1 MEEESN
7 EDNKSDVRK
16 RMFIDEG
23 STKRIVV
30 INDFYKE
37 ELYPNEKF
45 LRKNWQL
52 YLPNDRNSLCW
63 VVMRNLS
70 FPERSDPMDIWNRV
84 VVPSIREKYQSMRCN
99 MTTRIKGIY
108 LSMMICIRICP
119 TLKLSVA
126 KY

>member
-45 LRKNWQL
+45 LRKN
-52 YLPNDRNSLCW
+52 
-63 VVMRNLS
+63 
-70 FPERSDPMDIWNRV
+70 
-84 VVPSIREKYQSMRCN
+84 
-99 MTTRIKGIY
+99 
-108 LSMMICIRICP
+108 
-119 TLKLSVA
+119 
-126 KY
+126 